1 MKGSEDPDAV
11 DGDRP
16 ALADRRDLETVYQP
30 AEDSRLLAEAAVA
43 AVEPDHLVL
52 EVGTGSGYVAERV
65 ASETGADVVG
75 VDVNPEACLQT
86 RERGVPV
93 VQGDLV
99 GPFADGRFDVVCSN
113 PPYLPTP
120 PENEWDDRMETA
132 LSGGESGR
140 AVVERFLDDVG
151 RVLTTDGFALLLVS
165 TLTDLDAVRQ
175 AAERSGFAATRVQD
189 ESYPFER
196 LVVFRLESD
205 GGSGGAE

>member
-1 MKGSEDPDAV
+1 MMDGTEDPDAA
-11 DGDRP
+11 DRDRP

-30 AEDSRLLAEAAVA
+30 AEDSRLLAEAAVG
-43 AVEPDHLVL
+43 AVEPDQLVL

-75 VDVNPEACLQT
+75 VDVNPDACRQT

-99 GPFADGRFDVVCSN
+99 GPFADRRFDVVCSN

-120 PENEWDDRMETA
+120 PEHEWDDRMETA

-140 AVVERFLDDVG
+140 AVVDRFLDDVG
-151 RVLTTDGFALLLVS
+151 RVLGADGFALLLVS
-165 TLTDLDAVRQ
+165 TLTDLEAVRQ
-175 AAERSGFAATRVQD
+175 RADRSGFATSTVLD

-196 LVVFRLESD
+196 LVVFRLD
-205 GGSGGAE
+205 TH